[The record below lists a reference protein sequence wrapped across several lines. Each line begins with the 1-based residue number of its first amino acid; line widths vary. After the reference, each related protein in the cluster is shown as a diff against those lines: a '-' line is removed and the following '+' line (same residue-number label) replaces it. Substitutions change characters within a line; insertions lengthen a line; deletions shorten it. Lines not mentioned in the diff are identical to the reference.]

1 MDSFDRAA
9 AEFMKTTVMTLPKT
23 RETSPKP
30 SAGAQA
36 KCGER
41 NPARSISSIP
51 VLLLEGKKK
60 GLVSIR

>member
-1 MDSFDRAA
+1 
-9 AEFMKTTVMTLPKT
+9 MKTTVMTLPKT